1 MTQQINGS
9 KISHPLRDQ
18 VDLELLEAL
27 LEPEDATYPWNLA
40 DEQSEDY
47 FAQLEQQFQLE
58 DVLDEELTERSQ
70 AFYNRL
76 DTLWY
81 NNNLNSKYYKCNT
94 KTSVL
99 SNLQKN
105 LQAGFAANVPQDWIT
120 AIAQKATEIFHS
132 GQSKGEQ
139 LVQCVQSVL
148 PNWETDDLLVMAR
161 PFAYA
166 MRSGTQQNVNSV
178 VENVDNREW
187 TNLSEVEKAK
197 VSLAVAYHALGEL
210 KNIEEEA

>member
-1 MTQQINGS
+1 MIKKINGS
-9 KISHPLRDQ
+9 KTSRSLRDQ

-27 LEPEDATYPWNLA
+27 LEPDDATYPWNLA

-47 FAQLEQQFQLE
+47 FVQLEQQFQLE

-70 AFYNRL
+70 AFYNHL
-76 DTLWY
+76 DTLWH
-81 NNNLNSKYYKCNT
+81 NNLNSQYYKCNT

-99 SNLQKN
+99 ANLQKN
-105 LQAGFAANVPQDWIT
+105 LQAGFAASVPQDWIT
-120 AIAQKATEIFHS
+120 AIAQKATEIFYS

-166 MRSGTQQNVNSV
+166 MRSGEQQNVNSV
-178 VENVDNREW
+178 VENVGNRDW
-187 TNLSEVEKAK
+187 TNLSEIEKAK

-210 KNIEEEA
+210 KNIEEEG